1 MSEELIT
8 ALAKIAEL
16 RVTARTSAFSF
27 KGKAVD
33 VREIGSK
40 LNVNYVLAGSVRR
53 AGPQLRVSAQ
63 LINATTGHHLWSDEY
78 DRDARDVFA
87 VQDEIARAIVGALRV
102 RLSGTASGSLVKR
115 GTASQEAHD
124 LYLQGRYFFARR
136 DSASLRKAQ
145 DYFEGAIER
154 DSS

>member
-1 MSEELIT
+1 DSSGEPARSLAVLPFVNIGADPNDEPFSDGMSEELIT

-33 VREIGSK
+33 VLEIGSK

-63 LINATTGHHLWSDEY
+63 LINATTGYHLWSDEY
-78 DRDARDVFA
+78 DRDALYVCA
-87 VQDEIARAIVGALRV
+87 GQDDNDGAT
-102 RLSGTASGSLVKR
+102 G
-115 GTASQEAHD
+115 
-124 LYLQGRYFFARR
+124 
-136 DSASLRKAQ
+136 
-145 DYFEGAIER
+145 
-154 DSS
+154 